1 MDNVYKN
8 CPPRMGDT
16 RWMTDYRS
24 ANTREQNNKYK
35 NSIVDDDE
43 YRMFLQNNGTTLM
56 DNTWKNLN
64 EKTCKPNVCIHN
76 KFPTRLSPGQFYE
89 QINLY
94 DGVRTGNLL
103 PNDKG
108 YPVCPQYNDYRASD
122 TPGTKY

>member
-24 ANTREQNNKYK
+24 ANTREQHNKYK
-35 NSIVDDDE
+35 NGIVDDDE

-56 DNTWKNLN
+56 DNTWQNLRG
-64 EKTCKPNVCIHN
+64 KTCRSEVCIHN

-89 QINLY
+89 QLNLH
-94 DGVRTGNLL
+94 DSVKTGKLQ
-103 PNDKG
+103 PSDKG
-108 YPVCPQYNDYRASD
+108 YPICPPYNDYRASD